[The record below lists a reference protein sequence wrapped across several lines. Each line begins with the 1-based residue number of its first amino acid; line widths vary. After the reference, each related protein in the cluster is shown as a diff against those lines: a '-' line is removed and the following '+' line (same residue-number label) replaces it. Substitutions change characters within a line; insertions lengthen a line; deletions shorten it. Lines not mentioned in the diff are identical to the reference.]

1 MEKNLEGIHQLDL
14 VASIGV
20 TMMIPLSFF
29 PLIKENYIQ
38 IFMEKVLW
46 TLFIIWVLAFWET
59 VLKSLIIF

>member
-1 MEKNLEGIHQLDL
+1 MEKNLEGIHQFDL

-46 TLFIIWVLAFWET
+46 TFFIIWVLAFWET

>member
-29 PLIKENYIQ
+29 PLIKEKFIQ
-38 IFMEKVLW
+38 TFTEKVRW
-46 TLFIIWVLAFWET
+46 ILFIIWVRAFRET
-59 VLKSLIIF
+59 VLKSLITF